1 MIRAKELSE
10 QQVNAILRASKNG
23 VGVVTQLRRMNLP
36 IFESLEW
43 LKRHKQDE
51 IRAAKVEQ
59 RRRG

>member
-1 MIRAKELSE
+1 MIRAKEMTD
-10 QQVNAILRASKNG
+10 QQMNAVLRASEAG